1 MVIEFVHMIDGTV
14 GGFFRF
20 GNSSVPVQKNLFYQT
35 LAYSGVVDP
44 GRDPKPSDDYCN
56 GTCLGVAPNLNPT
69 DNDLKNDLWKITR

>member
-20 GNSSVPVQKNLFYQT
+20 GNSSVPVQKNLFYQI

-44 GRDPKPSDDYCN
+44 GRDPKPR
-56 GTCLGVAPNLNPT
+56 VAPNLNPT